1 MQRLVSIPWSTFFGS
16 LFMMLTIAGLIGNM
30 VVIIAISGDVKM
42 RKSVMNMLLLNLAIA
57 DFLNLITTTVEW
69 THTIV
74 LGYPAWVFP
83 DILCP
88 IARYFE
94 CVFLFTS
101 ILTQLTVCVE
111 RYIAIVYPIHARRLC
126 SRTNIMLIIFVIWS
140 FVSILALPYAL
151 FHQKRPSSRVCGNS
165 RSSSPFWVSYKW
177 VEFLS
182 FYFVPCIIFVV
193 LYSKVCC
200 VLWAKNRQLYEEHS
214 SSCELNAR
222 SDALAMRRSV
232 VKMLV
237 VCVSIYFICYSPI
250 QAIFLSKV
258 LFNVSLHPPYE
269 FILLMNALAMTCSA
283 CNPLLYTLFSKR
295 FRVRITRLLGCGG
308 KSASAESVFNGRTY
322 EITYSFSKQLPEK
335 PLRTSVLYEKELYPS
350 QNTIMRSI

>member
-111 RYIAIVYPIHARRLC
+111 R
-126 SRTNIMLIIFVIWS
+126 
-140 FVSILALPYAL
+140 
-151 FHQKRPSSRVCGNS
+151 
-165 RSSSPFWVSYKW
+165 
-177 VEFLS
+177 
-182 FYFVPCIIFVV
+182 
-193 LYSKVCC
+193 
-200 VLWAKNRQLYEEHS
+200 
-214 SSCELNAR
+214 

-295 FRVRITRLLGCGG
+295 FRARITRLLGCGV

-322 EITYSFSKQLPEK
+322 EITYSFSRQLPEK
-335 PLRTSVLYEKELYPS
+335 PLRTSVMFEKELYPS
-350 QNTIMRSI
+350 QNTIIRSV